1 MLEIYLPLFH
11 FHLLAVVLLDEI
23 LQYFPE
29 TLRIRLQCRHNILHR
44 SLNENAIYHPE
55 AFPVC
60 RKRFEGFKDKLCVYT
75 IAVSGGFW
83 RCGRGSKVGKK
94 RKLRTVPLNSLRPD
108 MFRMQ

>member
-55 AFPVC
+55 AFPVG
-60 RKRFEGFKDKLCVYT
+60 RKGFKGFKNELCVYA
-75 IAVSGGFW
+75 IAVSGGFSSGVVEDQS
-83 RCGRGSKVGKK
+83 CSAK
-94 RKLRTVPLNSLRPD
+94 SLELCRATG
-108 MFRMQ
+108 